1 MKVKS
6 KQFMSGTD
14 WDSLW
19 EVRGK
24 KVTVNQIF
32 LSKLR
37 YIGQIYTI
45 NIYITKEIGEKIYF
59 FLKRKK
65 RRPPALWLNFP
76 FGKDTQLNS
85 LRIKWIQSLLNPTN
99 ALWKDLMLYRLNLI
113 LNSNQCLALFRQ
125 KNSIGLMNRKMS
137 KNKP

>member
-19 EVRGK
+19 EVKGK

-32 LSKLR
+32 LSKLQC
-37 YIGQIYTI
+37 IGQIYTI
-45 NIYITKEIGEKIYF
+45 SKHIKMEIGKKIYF

-65 RRPPALWLNFP
+65 RRPPALQLNFP

-113 LNSNQCLALFRQ
+113 LDSNQCLALFKQ
-125 KNSIGLMNRKMS
+125 KNSIGLIDRKIS
-137 KNKP
+137 KNKT